1 MNETPT
7 PSVKKP
13 IGVYAALAKAQ
24 SQIGTVAKDSKADVK
39 TNRGPGYGYSY
50 ASLPNVL
57 DAVRAPLAQN
67 ELALVQRPHIDQT
80 WVTVE
85 SVIYH
90 SDGSHIQCAPSCQ
103 ARGTDPQSIGSAIT
117 YLRRYG
123 LMSLLALAADD
134 DDGQAAMPQRGGNQ
148 GNNYSNQ
155 RSEPQRRPR
164 PRENYNTGPLPAND
178 HPAVKSRNNHP
189 ATMELPTARQE
200 AAPQVPP
207 PRQAV
212 TVTTQDNT
220 PGTEPQRRRM
230 FAHALNHMAW
240 TKDQLTEAIMMGGST
255 KALTGD
261 EMDEVCVFC
270 MRVADVHRCQ
280 SSEDWRNLWT
290 SLARASV
297 PFVQEDHWLYKPFLR
312 QWKLRKQMLASASP
326 SESNQEQ
333 AHA

>member
-7 PSVKKP
+7 PSVQKP

-24 SQIGTVAKDSKADVK
+24 AQIGTVAKDSKADVQTK
-39 TNRGPGYGYSY
+39 RGPSYGYSY

-57 DAVRAPLAQN
+57 DAVRAPLAEN
-67 ELALVQRPHIDQT
+67 ELALVQRPFIEQT

-85 SVIYH
+85 SAIYH
-90 SDGSHIQCAPSCQ
+90 SDGSYIQCAPSCQ

-155 RSEPQRRPR
+155 RGGQQQRQSSPR
-164 PRENYNTGPLPAND
+164 GYRTGPD
-178 HPAVKSRNNHP
+178 KEHPAVQSRSNHP

-200 AAPQVPP
+200 TAPQVPP

-212 TVTTQDNT
+212 AVTTQDNT

-230 FAHALNHMAW
+230 FGFALEHMSW
-240 TKDQLTEAIMMGGST
+240 TKEQLTEAIMMGGST
-255 KALTGD
+255 KALTGE
-261 EMDEVCVFC
+261 EMDEVCTFC
-270 MRVADVHRCQ
+270 QRVADVHRCK
-280 SSEDWRNLWT
+280 STEDWHNLWT
-290 SLARASV
+290 TMSRGNV
-297 PFVQEDHWLYKPFLR
+297 PFIREDHWLYKPLLR
-312 QWKLRKQMLASASP
+312 QWKLRKQMLTSTPP
-326 SESNQEQ
+326 SESKQEQ